1 MLGQRQEMQ
10 GFERLGEFSR
20 ALQAS
25 REASAAAYDPF
36 TPFVDDLRFAEGMLF
51 GVALVLPFW
60 MWLGYIIDRLA
71 H

>member
-1 MLGQRQEMQ
+1 MQ

-25 REASAAAYDPF
+25 REAVAYDPF
-36 TPFVDDLRFAEGMLF
+36 TPYADDLRFAEGVLF
-51 GVALVLPFW
+51 SLALVLPFW
-60 MWLGYIIDRLA
+60 MWLGYVVDKLA

>member
-1 MLGQRQEMQ
+1 MQ

-25 REASAAAYDPF
+25 REASAAGSPF
-36 TPFVDDLRFAEGMLF
+36 TPYVDDLRFAEGVLF
-51 GVALVLPFW
+51 GVALMLPFW
-60 MWLGYIIDRLA
+60 MLLGYAVDRLA

>member
-1 MLGQRQEMQ
+1 MQ

-25 REASAAAYDPF
+25 REAAAYDPF
-36 TPFVDDLRFAEGMLF
+36 TPYVDDLRFAEGMLF
-51 GVALVLPFW
+51 SLALVLPFW
-60 MWLGYIIDRLA
+60 LLLGYLIDRLT